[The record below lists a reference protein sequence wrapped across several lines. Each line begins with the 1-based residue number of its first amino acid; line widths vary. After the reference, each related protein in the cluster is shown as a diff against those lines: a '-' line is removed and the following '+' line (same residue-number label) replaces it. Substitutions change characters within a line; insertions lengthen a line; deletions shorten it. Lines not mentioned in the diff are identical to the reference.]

1 MNFTTASKWYYCNAK
16 ISTCANT
23 SFWQNTSPC
32 TFLLL
37 EHALKNFEYLGL
49 VLTSREIR
57 VSLDDRG
64 LLKVEFNT
72 ECDVFCQK
80 RRRKYKRKN
89 SKDFQKT
96 IWQKSIVSF
105 HLWFHRLLPLWK
117 LQEHDQILMCHHVFL
132 LLITRCSS
140 WIENSFPAFLS
151 FHKG

>member
-1 MNFTTASKWYYCNAK
+1 M
-16 ISTCANT
+16 TCANT
-23 SFWQNTSPC
+23 SFWQNTSLC

-80 RRRKYKRKN
+80 RRKKKN
-89 SKDFQKT
+89 
-96 IWQKSIVSF
+96 
-105 HLWFHRLLPLWK
+105 
-117 LQEHDQILMCHHVFL
+117 
-132 LLITRCSS
+132 
-140 WIENSFPAFLS
+140 ENSSLFSKYENTWKTL
-151 FHKG
+151 